1 MSDERYYIERKK
13 GVNSALV
20 VVIVLLAVAIS
31 ILGTYA
37 YLKNGGNAGE
47 ENIANTN
54 TTNASSTTVPS
65 TRYEIETVQNP
76 VVAVAK
82 ECSDSIVGIS
92 VDYITQNIFGM
103 LQNTS
108 SSGSGIVYSKDG
120 YIITNYHVI
129 ESAIESSNATV
140 TVTMLDETTY
150 KAEIVGGDDVTD
162 LAVLKIEA
170 DNLKPVTLGDS
181 SKVEVGEMA
190 VAIGNP
196 LGQTLAGSVT
206 VGYISALN
214 RKITSGTTTYNLIQT
229 DAAINA
235 GNSGGA
241 LLNTQGELIGIN
253 SVKAYSTGVEG
264 LGFAIPINDAKP
276 IIEELIKNGKIAR
289 PYFGVSGFTLN
300 KEMAEKYDLVEGVYI
315 QEVYDGTAAKKAG
328 IKAGDIVTKID
339 DTEIKTFEDF
349 NTYKN
354 SKKVGDKVTLEIYR
368 NNETMKIEVTL
379 DSRS

>member
-1 MSDERYYIERKK
+1 MSDEKFYIERKK

-20 VVIVLLAVAIS
+20 VVIVVLAIAVS
-31 ILGTYA
+31 CLGTYA
-37 YLKNGGNAGE
+37 YLKNSNKIKNGGEINSAATE
-47 ENIANTN
+47 VSNS
-54 TTNASSTTVPS
+54 SSTNVK
-65 TRYEIETVQNP
+65 YEIETVQNP

-103 LQNTS
+103 LQNSS
-108 SSGSGIVYSKDG
+108 SSGSGVVYSKDG

-129 ESAIESSNATV
+129 QSAIESSNATV
-140 TVTMLDETTY
+140 TVIMLDETKY
-150 KAEIVGGDDVTD
+150 KATIVGGDDVTD

-170 DNLKPVTLGDS
+170 DNLKPITIGDS
-181 SKVEVGEMA
+181 SKVQVGEMA

-241 LLNTQGELIGIN
+241 LLNTKGELIGIN
-253 SVKAYSTGVEG
+253 TVKAYSTGVEG
-264 LGFAIPINDAKP
+264 LGFAIPVNDAKP
-276 IIEELIKNGKIAR
+276 ILDELIKNGKIAR
-289 PYFGVSGFTLN
+289 PYLGISGFTLN
-300 KEMAEKYDLVEGVYI
+300 KEMAEKYNLAEGVYI
-315 QEVYDGTAAKKAG
+315 QEVLDGTSAKKAG
-328 IKAGDIVTKID
+328 IKAGDIIVRVD
-339 DTEIKTFEDF
+339 DKEVKTFEDF

-354 SKKVGDKVTLEIYR
+354 SKKVGDKVTIEIFR
-368 NNETMKIEVTL
+368 NGENIKVEVTL
-379 DSRS
+379 GEK